1 MTVTG
6 HQQRDIS
13 TQRLFITLGE
23 IILKL
28 FSKNYYMLHPHF
40 YHIFWMRNCVS
51 DVVLWVRIGFNSDPR
66 LDPDP
71 ALTSLLIRM
80 VDLDPVQTFK
90 SRTVE
95 LFKSKISRTLCICSR
110 LVGH

>member
-40 YHIFWMRNCVS
+40 LPYLLDEKLCIRCS
-51 DVVLWVRIGFNSDPR
+51 VVGPHWLQFGSASGSGPSFDIIA
-66 LDPDP
+66 DPDGG
-71 ALTSLLIRM
+71 SG
-80 VDLDPVQTFK
+80 
-90 SRTVE
+90 S
-95 LFKSKISRTLCICSR
+95 CSDF
-110 LVGH
+110 